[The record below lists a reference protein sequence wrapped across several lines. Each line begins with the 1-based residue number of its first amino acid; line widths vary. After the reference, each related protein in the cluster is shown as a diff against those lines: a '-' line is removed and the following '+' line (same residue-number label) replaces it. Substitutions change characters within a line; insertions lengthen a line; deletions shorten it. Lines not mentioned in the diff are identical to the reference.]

1 MIIKV
6 TYNKSTQDLQIS
18 NDIGNI
24 SLNSNTLLDN
34 SDSLNFEIAVDTSE
48 YEELNSIENIE
59 EIE

>member
-18 NDIGNI
+18 NDIGSI

-34 SDSLNFEIAVDTSE
+34 SDLLNFEIAVDTSE
-48 YEELNSIENIE
+48 YEELNSIVNIE
-59 EIE
+59 DIE

>member
-18 NDIGNI
+18 NDIGSI

-34 SDSLNFEIAVDTSE
+34 SDLLNFEIAVDTSE
-48 YEELNSIENIE
+48 YEELNSIE

>member
-18 NDIGNI
+18 NDIGNVLI
-24 SLNSNTLLDN
+24 NSNTIVDD
-34 SDSLNFEIAVDTSE
+34 SDSLNFEIAVDTTE
-48 YEELNSIENIE
+48 YEQVNSVENTQ

>member
-18 NDIGNI
+18 NDIGSI

-34 SDSLNFEIAVDTSE
+34 SDLLNFEIAIDTSE

>member
-18 NDIGNI
+18 NDIGSI

-34 SDSLNFEIAVDTSE
+34 SDLLNFEIAVDTSE
-48 YEELNSIENIE
+48 YEQLNDLEITE

>member
-18 NDIGNI
+18 NDIGSI
-24 SLNSNTLLDN
+24 SLNSNTVLDN

-48 YEELNSIENIE
+48 YEQLNDLEIIE

>member
-18 NDIGNI
+18 NDIGSI

-34 SDSLNFEIAVDTSE
+34 SDLLNFEIAVDTSE

>member
-18 NDIGNI
+18 NDIGNVLI
-24 SLNSNTLLDN
+24 NSNTIVDN
-34 SDSLNFEIAVDTSE
+34 SDSLNFEIAVDTTE
-48 YEELNSIENIE
+48 YEQVNSVENTQ

>member
-24 SLNSNTLLDN
+24 SLNSNTLIDT
-34 SDSLNFEIAVDTSE
+34 SDLLNFEIAVDTSE

>member
-18 NDIGNI
+18 NDIGNV
-24 SLNSNTLLDN
+24 LVNSNTIIDN
-34 SDSLNFEIAVDTSE
+34 SDFLNFEIAVDTTE
-48 YEELNSIENIE
+48 YEQVNSLENTQ

>member
-18 NDIGNI
+18 NDIGSI
-24 SLNSNTLLDN
+24 SLNPNTLLDN
-34 SDSLNFEIAVDTSE
+34 SDLLNFEIAVDKSE
-48 YEELNSIENIE
+48 YEQVNDLEIIE

>member
-6 TYNKSTQDLQIS
+6 TYNKSTQDLQVS

-24 SLNSNTLLDN
+24 SINYNTLSDN
-34 SDSLNFEIAVDTSE
+34 SDLLNFEIAVDTSE
-48 YEELNSIENIE
+48 YEELNSIEDTQ